1 MDYSKTLDDS
11 RNILNE
17 AMAKAFVRSELANMD
32 AQKRAEHTVELA
44 EYVALYV
51 EKVLRAVEVTHLI
64 RDQLKELD
72 KQKELVMAQAYD
84 RGEDDGTPQ

>member
-64 RDQLKELD
+64 RDTLKDID
-72 KQKELVMAQAYD
+72 KQKELLAST
-84 RGEDDGTPQ
+84 REDDDGPPQ

>member
-64 RDQLKELD
+64 RDTIKDIE
-72 KQKELVMAQAYD
+72 KQKELLAST
-84 RGEDDGTPQ
+84 REDDDGPPQ

>member
-11 RNILNE
+11 RSILNK

-64 RDQLKELD
+64 RDTLKDIE
-72 KQKELVMAQAYD
+72 KQKELLAST
-84 RGEDDGTPQ
+84 REDDDGPPQ

>member
-1 MDYSKTLDDS
+1 
-11 RNILNE
+11 
-17 AMAKAFVRSELANMD
+17 MD

-64 RDQLKELD
+64 RDTLKDIE
-72 KQKELVMAQAYD
+72 KQKELLAST
-84 RGEDDGTPQ
+84 REDDDGPPQ

>member
-1 MDYSKTLDDS
+1 MDYSKTLEES

-17 AMAKAFVRSELANMD
+17 AMAKAFVRSELTSMD
-32 AQKRAEHTVELA
+32 AQQRAEHTIELA

-64 RDQLKELD
+64 RGALKEIGQ
-72 KQKELVMAQAYD
+72 QKELLAES
-84 RGEDDGTPQ
+84 REDDDGPPQ

>member
-1 MDYSKTLDDS
+1 MDYSKTLEDS

-64 RDQLKELD
+64 RDTLKDIE
-72 KQKELVMAQAYD
+72 KQKELLAAT
-84 RGEDDGTPQ
+84 REDDDGPPQ

>member
-11 RNILNE
+11 RSILNE
-17 AMAKAFVRSELANMD
+17 AMAKAFVRSELTNMD
-32 AQKRAEHTVELA
+32 AQQRAEHTIELA

-64 RDQLKELD
+64 RDTLKDIE
-72 KQKELVMAQAYD
+72 KQKELLAST
-84 RGEDDGTPQ
+84 REDDDGPPQ

>member
-64 RDQLKELD
+64 RDQLKDIE
-72 KQKELVMAQAYD
+72 KQKELLAAT
-84 RGEDDGTPQ
+84 REDDDGPPQ

>member
-32 AQKRAEHTVELA
+32 AQKRAEHTIELA

-64 RDQLKELD
+64 RDTLKDIE
-72 KQKELVMAQAYD
+72 KQKELLAST
-84 RGEDDGTPQ
+84 REDDDGPPQ

>member
-64 RDQLKELD
+64 RDTLKDIE
-72 KQKELVMAQAYD
+72 KQKELLAST
-84 RGEDDGTPQ
+84 REDDDGPPQ

>member
-64 RDQLKELD
+64 RDTLKDIE
-72 KQKELVMAQAYD
+72 KQKELLAAT
-84 RGEDDGTPQ
+84 REDDDGPPQ